1 VADEC
6 APPRLENTVKLEPL
20 GDLGEM
26 GLPIFLDGVEKRFLF
41 DTGGGSVNYISS
53 AVARELKLSPF
64 LTDETTDLRGNV
76 SHSAVLVRDVT
87 FGVVKANTPFQV
99 ATDLAFDG
107 ILSAGEAAMKQ
118 LNMAD
123 DDLDMDFGAMR
134 LNFFSADHCEGGV
147 VYWPHQ
153 VLAVIPVTPVQGHIE
168 LKATLD
174 GHPLTAVID
183 TGTPWTILNIAWA
196 EQTLGFSPEAGTPLP
211 RGIPKGD
218 LGKEA
223 YFRKY
228 FALLFPG
235 ITVTDPLVIVRP
247 IQFGGTNDPVV
258 LGSRARHATDVVNR
272 SAPDLI
278 LGMEVLRHLHIYY
291 AVKEQKLYVTPA
303 APDQSLSF
311 ADVAPSSK

>member
-1 VADEC
+1 M
-6 APPRLENTVKLEPL
+6 EPL
-20 GDLGEM
+20 GDHGEI

-53 AVARELKLSPF
+53 AVARELKLSP
-64 LTDETTDLRGNV
+64 LRVGEVTDDLRGNV
-76 SHSAVLVRDVT
+76 SHSAVLIRDVA
-87 FGVVKANTPFQV
+87 FGTVQANGWFQV

-107 ILSAGEAAMKQ
+107 ILSAGKAAMQQ
-118 LNMAD
+118 LNMVND
-123 DDLDMDFGAMR
+123 DIDMDFGAMK

-183 TGTPWTILNIAWA
+183 TGTSWTTLNIAWA
-196 EQTLGFSPEAGTPLP
+196 EQTLGFSPEAGTPVP
-211 RGIPKGD
+211 RGVAKDD

-228 FALLFPG
+228 FALFFPG
-235 ITVTDPLVIVRP
+235 ITITDPLVIVRP
-247 IQFGGTNDPVV
+247 IQFGVTNDPVV
-258 LGSRARHATDVVNR
+258 LGSRARHAADDANQ

-311 ADVAPSSK
+311 EDVAPVSR